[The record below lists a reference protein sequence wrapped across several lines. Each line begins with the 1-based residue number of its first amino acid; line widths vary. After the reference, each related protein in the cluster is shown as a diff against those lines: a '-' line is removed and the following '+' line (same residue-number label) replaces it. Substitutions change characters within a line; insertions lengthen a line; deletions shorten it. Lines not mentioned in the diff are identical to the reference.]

1 MPTCGHPDAIE
12 LRDIRGALVR
22 THCDECNAAAAPEP
36 IEPVGPQLFR
46 QRPIDVE
53 AIQFDGTNAAAIA
66 AWASGGLTR
75 IRCWPVGPQLW
86 VDTVGDV
93 QRVDVGGW
101 LIRED
106 EHIRTSTADHFAI
119 THTPIE

>member
-1 MPTCGHPDAIE
+1 MPTCGHPDAID
-12 LRDIRGALVR
+12 LRDISGAVVR
-22 THCDECNAAAAPEP
+22 THCDECNAAADEVEP
-36 IEPVGPQLFR
+36 EPVGPQRFR
-46 QRPIDVE
+46 QRPIDVD
-53 AIQFDGTNAAAIA
+53 AFQFDGTNAAAIA
-66 AWASGGLTR
+66 EWVSGGLTR

-101 LIRED
+101 LIREGD
-106 EHIRTSTADHFAI
+106 HIRTSTAEHFDI